1 MKKNKFRIWNKLTK
15 KFIFP
20 EKKYLDNYFIDLN
33 GNLYKNSSLVGNEE
47 YVIQQYIGL
56 KDKKNNEIYEG
67 DIIEHR
73 FMNKNKE
80 EVLYQEI
87 EWGDIPNST
96 YKGYYIDPS
105 WGEDILITANNA
117 SVYATYSIM
126 GPK

>member
-20 EKKYLDNYFIDLN
+20 EKEYLDKYWLDLN
-33 GNLYKNSSLVGNEE
+33 GNLYKNSSLLDKDQ
-47 YVIQQYIGL
+47 YITQQYIGVN
-56 KDKKNNEIYEG
+56 DKKNNEIYEG

-73 FMNKNKE
+73 FMIKNKE
-80 EVLYQEI
+80 EVVYQEI
-87 EWGDIPNST
+87 EFKEIDNSVG
-96 YKGYYIDPS
+96 KGYYIDPS
-105 WGEDILITANNA
+105 WGKDILITANNA